1 MVAGWCRVR
10 GGLARPVPRTN
21 DHAVCSDSGGDI
33 PCTWSMMHLPLS
45 RGATALLRHRRPH
58 REAPDRRLRRLC
70 HHSRSRSGRPELY
83 LPRSWTDDPERC
95 WTARIPQHRRFEL
108 ARPPIL
114 RPLASP
120 SPRSRQMPPTGR
132 TPYGTWQRLSCGS
145 GAARAITDAVAQAD
159 PERPPVFQ
167 AGGGVELDASRP
179 RRAAGGTWTSCLDG
193 LSERLTE

>member
-1 MVAGWCRVR
+1 MVARWCRVR
-10 GGLARPVPRTN
+10 GGSPGQSRERMTMPCVVN
-21 DHAVCSDSGGDI
+21 SGGDS
-33 PCTWSMMHLPLS
+33 PCTWSMTHLPLS

-114 RPLASP
+114 RTLASP
-120 SPRSRQMPPTGR
+120 GSRQMPPTGR

-167 AGGGVELDASRP
+167 AGSGVELDASRP